1 MAKKFNL
8 KKGERFN
15 IDKGLSKL
23 QVDLT
28 WKSPENLVCD
38 LDATAFLLNDDGTI
52 SEDADFVY
60 YLSNNRSESYDRQKF
75 GSKANW
81 RDETIPVSFDGSVT
95 GAPDDKDGGD
105 GETMHV
111 VISKIRPGVTEIVF
125 CVTIYTPGVT
135 FKDVKNPRIVITD
148 EETGQELCS
157 YALDENFSTETAVV
171 AGALVLDS
179 EGEWTFEAI
188 GKGFDGGL
196 QTLVDMYA

>member
-1 MAKKFNL
+1 MAKKSFNL

-15 IDKGLSKL
+15 LGKGDGLSKL

-28 WKSPENLVCD
+28 WESEAD
-38 LDATAFLLNDDGTI
+38 LDASAFLLNDEGTI
-52 SEDADFVY
+52 SEDADFVFY
-60 YLSNNRSESYDRQKF
+60 NSDNRSEAYDRQKF

-81 RDETIPVSFDGSVT
+81 RNETIPVSFDGAVT
-95 GAPDDKDGGD
+95 GAPDDLTGDD

-111 VISKIRPGVTEIVF
+111 VIDKIRSEVTEIVF
-125 CVTIYTPGVT
+125 CVTIHTPGVT
-135 FKDVKNPRIVITD
+135 FKDVNDPRIVITD
-148 EETGQELCS
+148 EESGEELCS

-171 AGALVLDS
+171 AGALVLNS
-179 EGEWTFEAI
+179 EGDWTFEAI